1 VHYNPVRGRPAAE
14 ARPAFERTLALDPD
28 YGEARFHL
36 LEFAAA
42 RHDSVAFDTL
52 VARVSGA
59 SEQTQSWQAVRVFG
73 WGSAALKQQMLAKLQ
88 SAKEVTIGIAVG
100 RIAAHLHD
108 FPDAARVA
116 QLLIQ
121 PQRTADWR
129 AAGHII
135 LAEIALA
142 RGH

>member
-1 VHYNPVRGRPAAE
+1 
-14 ARPAFERTLALDPD
+14 
-28 YGEARFHL
+28 
-36 LEFAAA
+36 
-42 RHDSVAFDTL
+42 
-52 VARVSGA
+52 
-59 SEQTQSWQAVRVFG
+59 QAVRVFG
-73 WGSAALKQQMLAKLQ
+73 WGSDAQKEQMIAKLQ

-116 QLLIQ
+116 QVLIQ

-142 RGH
+142 RGHWNDARTELARAEPLERDWSIELRALYSTLPFVPGTDAE